1 MHLVQL
7 VRLFI
12 ISLLLINFNVFKYR
26 AIFYSV
32 IVFYQLK
39 KRNSIHF
46 GTVMLLVTYRI
57 LIERTPF
64 FAYTTTNRITAKFM
78 MTLMTIRWKMTIHNC
93 N

>member
-12 ISLLLINFNVFKYR
+12 ISILLVNFNVFKYR
-26 AIFYSV
+26 TIFYSV

-39 KRNSIHF
+39 KRNWIHF

-57 LIERTPF
+57 PIKSTPF
-64 FAYTTTNRITAKFM
+64 FAGLKF
-78 MTLMTIRWKMTIHNC
+78 TLREELYNYE
-93 N
+93 